1 METTNLMKPDDALAS
16 AHVLRVVPEDEAD
29 ALVREALG
37 DPSADVAG
45 GEVVSEAEKAEQ
57 FSDTANAASLVK
69 SVNGRARY
77 CASIGWMFFDGR
89 RWAVDQRDGIIEEAK
104 AVARAN
110 VEAAVAEPV
119 DDIRKAMLK
128 AVKGCLSEKRIK
140 AMASLAQSD
149 PALRVLATDFDS
161 DPWLLNVL
169 NGTIDLRT
177 GDLRPHRP
185 GDMITKLAPV
195 EYDPAAA
202 SPTWEAFL
210 YRILDGNQDL
220 IRFLQEAV
228 GYSLTGDVREQVVFL
243 LYGTGANGKST
254 FLETLT
260 DMLGDY
266 WAKMNPE
273 TLMDQRRFA
282 GSASEDIALLAGAR
296 LVTSVE
302 VPAGHPLNT
311 SAIKSLTGG
320 DSIQARYLYKSSFTF
335 RPQFKAFVAMNQ
347 KPTIHDPTE
356 GIWRRIRLIPFTV
369 TIPPEERDKKLPE
382 RLRGELPGILAWAVR
397 GCLGWQQDGLS
408 TPADVIAATEG
419 YRKEQDVLAAFLAD
433 CCQVGPGLS
442 VAKKSLVTAYT
453 TWCQEAGEEPLS
465 TRVFSKL
472 LADRGFGPGRTR
484 STRTIT
490 GLTLIEPMTAE
501 IGRASCRERV

>member
-29 ALVREALG
+29 ALMLEAFG
-37 DPSADVAG
+37 DLSADVAG

-57 FSDTANAASLVK
+57 FSDKANSASLVK
-69 SVNGRARY
+69 RVRGRACY
-77 CASIGWMFFDGR
+77 CSSTGWMFYDGR
-89 RWAVDQRDGIIEEAK
+89 RWAVDQRDSIVEEAK

-128 AVKGCLSEKRIK
+128 AAKACLAEKRIK
-140 AMASLAQSD
+140 AMASLSQSD
-149 PALRVLATDFDS
+149 PAMRVLATDFDS

-185 GDMITKLAPV
+185 EAMITKLAPV
-195 EYDPAAA
+195 EYDPAAVC
-202 SPTWEAFL
+202 PTWDAFL
-210 YRILDGNQDL
+210 YRILEGNQDL

-273 TLMDQRRFA
+273 TLMEQRRFA
-282 GSASEDIALLAGAR
+282 GSASEDIALLAGSR

-320 DSIQARYLYKSSFTF
+320 DTVQARYLYKSSFTF

-369 TIPPEERDKKLPE
+369 TIPPEERDKDLPV
-382 RLRGELPGILAWAVR
+382 RLRRELPGILAWAVR
-397 GCLGWQQDGLS
+397 GCLGWQQQGLS
-408 TPADVIAATEG
+408 TPTEVSAATEG

-433 CCQVGPGLS
+433 CCEVGAGLT
-442 VAKKSLVTAYT
+442 VAKKTLVTAYS
-453 TWCQEAGEEPLS
+453 TWCQEAGEEPLP
-465 TRVFSKL
+465 TRIFTKL
-472 LADRGFGPGRTR
+472 LTERGFGQGRTR
-484 STRTIT
+484 STRLIT
-490 GLTLIEPMTAE
+490 GLTLIESMSAAE
-501 IGRASCRERV
+501 V